1 MASETSSAGHD
12 SLPPS
17 CANRYYGGVSY
28 SYCNGTWYQPQYAGS
43 SVTYVVVN
51 QPY

>member
-1 MASETSSAGHD
+1 MIY

-17 CANRYYGGVSY
+17 CSQRYYGGVTY
-28 SYCNGTWYQPQYAGS
+28 SYCDGAWYQPQYSGS